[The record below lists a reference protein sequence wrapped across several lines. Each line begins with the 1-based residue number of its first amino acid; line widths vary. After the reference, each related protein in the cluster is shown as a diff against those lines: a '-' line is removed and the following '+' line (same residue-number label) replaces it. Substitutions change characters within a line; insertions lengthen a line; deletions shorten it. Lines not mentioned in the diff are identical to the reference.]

1 MFDDLDVQCTVLL
14 NCPGLTLSELGT
26 RFIYGFWPVLLHSI
40 FWPVLLRSIFWPVLL
55 RSIFWV
61 FGAPPPH
68 HRNHFPRH
76 DVCATAL
83 LCHLFGL
90 FNMARSRTKGKILHV
105 HTSTCGTSSYV
116 QIKNIKRLRYGD
128 WHHFAKE
135 DHACHLD
142 FLILRTSTSSM
153 KSSYDLTL
161 FFFTGMT
168 LSLHKSEGKLR
179 QYHKKGRKVI

>member
-1 MFDDLDVQCTVLL
+1 MAQGWH
-14 NCPGLTLSELGT
+14 NQSWA
-26 RFIYGFWPVLLHSI
+26 R
-40 FWPVLLRSIFWPVLL
+40 
-55 RSIFWV
+55 
-61 FGAPPPH
+61 
-68 HRNHFPRH
+68 
-76 DVCATAL
+76 AL
-83 LCHLFGL
+83 FMAFGL
-90 FNMARSRTKGKILHV
+90 FYCAASFRSLGPRRRTPATISLAMMFAPPRYSATFLGYSIWRVRAQRGKYCMYKV